1 MKYALI
7 LAGGIGSRM
16 GDKNTP
22 KQFYSI
28 GDKPIVIYT
37 TDKFMKNKN
46 IDKIIIVCLNDFIK
60 YTSNLIGYYFK
71 DSEKIEIIAGGENRF
86 ESVVKGINY
95 IKRKYKIKDDD
106 IIVTH
111 DAVRPFVS
119 ESIISACISGVEEGY
134 DGVMPVLRMKDTLYR
149 SVDGVSITAL
159 IDRSEIYAGQA
170 PECFRLGKYLDILY
184 KMSEVELLAVTG
196 STQIAY
202 MNNFNIRLVEGSEE
216 NFKITT
222 PEDLERFRQLQK

>member
-1 MKYALI
+1 MNIAII
-7 LAGGIGSRM
+7 LSGGVGTRM
-16 GDKNTP
+16 GSSMP
-22 KQFYSI
+22 KQYIEVNNKPILLYCLEVFAKHKDIDGFVI
-28 GDKPIVIYT
+28 GVADEWKDYVQKIARGIDKPILYSPTGLTRQYT
-37 TDKFMKNKN
+37 VFNALKTAREN
-46 IDKIIIVCLNDFIK
+46 
-60 YTSNLIGYYFK
+60 GYAY
-71 DSEKIEIIAGGENRF
+71 
-86 ESVVKGINY
+86 
-95 IKRKYKIKDDD
+95 DD
-106 IIVTH
+106 IVIIH

-170 PECFRLGKYLDILY
+170 PECFRLGKYLDVLY